1 MDSDDSSPQTRP
13 SRQTKRPIQPTSSM
27 SPIAPETTIDKEDKI
42 PVVTPSNGNSSFP
55 SSSATTSDEFQSPS
69 ANNSV
74 GQPSPSSSFTPSNG
88 DSTSP
93 SSSLTTSDGFQSPSA
108 ASNNSVDQSS
118 PSGDASV
125 TADIDDSSKSSPIP
139 MADAVP
145 SSPSS
150 GRNNQTGPFSLPTPA
165 EPPVSY
171 PTPDVPDNPSPR
183 PRPTNGS
190 NSKVN
195 EDPATNLDDKEDP
208 SVKPQKV
215 IRNPQRDTSP
225 PLGKGDPDLD
235 VDLPIQRPSQI
246 GLNFDIDSNNT
257 IFHMPINPNNEGE
270 SETGIHWFEA
280 DVELPVCNEKSFLD
294 EKVKCRAVLESL
306 GETIVNRGKK
316 IC

>member
-13 SRQTKRPIQPTSSM
+13 SRQTKKPIRPTSSM
-27 SPIAPETTIDKEDKI
+27 SPIAPETTIEKEDKI
-42 PVVTPSNGNSSFP
+42 PVVTPSNGNSS
-55 SSSATTSDEFQSPS
+55 
-69 ANNSV
+69 
-74 GQPSPSSSFTPSNG
+74 
-88 DSTSP
+88 SP
-93 SSSLTTSDGFQSPSA
+93 SSSLTTSDGLQSPSA
-108 ASNNSVDQSS
+108 ASNNSVVQSS

-125 TADIDDSSKSSPIP
+125 TADIDDSLPETSSSSPTSSKSSPIP

-150 GRNNQTGPFSLPTPA
+150 GRNNQTGPFPLPTPS
-165 EPPVSY
+165 EPNVSY

-183 PRPTNGS
+183 PRPTNDS

-208 SVKPQKV
+208 SVKPQNAVRKS
-215 IRNPQRDTSP
+215 QRDTSP
-225 PLGKGDPDLD
+225 PLGKSDPDLD

-257 IFHMPINPNNEGE
+257 IFHMPINPNNAGE

-306 GETIVNRGKK
+306 GETIVNGKK
-316 IC
+316 ICLHQLI